1 MKNIIVLAALALS
14 LIPVGLQA
22 TQQPNIILFLVDDC
36 STHELGCYGN
46 TMISTPN
53 IDALAEGGIKFK
65 TAWATP
71 LCVSS
76 RAAIMS
82 GQYGFRNGA
91 YGNSYIETETYDAMP
106 REKTT
111 LFRAMKESGYATF
124 HGGKWHLPTSP
135 ADPDWGVDEY
145 FLYGS
150 LIGGD
155 GLKKEWIQEYS
166 GPWWYWWNSNKFSPT
181 HKKLHSPSATW
192 HPMVIENNRLR
203 STEADDFGP
212 EMLGDAVLD
221 FAQRSNNAEKP
232 FFIYYSAHL
241 THFPWTEMKAP
252 GNHEVAKTEP
262 GMVSNVRYLD
272 TAVGRLVNAL
282 KAMGEYEN
290 TVIFFLADNPTYG
303 IGKGAASE
311 IGAHVPFIVAGG
323 SNWVKWNGETGSLTD
338 CVDLYPTLLE
348 LAGHRALPSQVLDG
362 QSLVPLLEGD
372 RAHSREWIFSY
383 VLGFHRMI
391 RNRDYS
397 LDAQGQLW
405 RCNPSGNPFTFEK
418 IETADEASRNARMIL
433 ESRLEHLPIPDE
445 DRLKKKPNVY
455 KQYVEAKDG
464 QLTWRQKQADELYQI
479 GLQHLLNR
487 PGRLKY
493 DLK

>member
-1 MKNIIVLAALALS
+1 MKNKIVLAALALT
-14 LIPVGLQA
+14 LMPVGLQA

-46 TMISTPN
+46 TMVSTPN

-65 TAWATP
+65 SAWATP
-71 LCVSS
+71 VCVSS

-91 YGNSYIETETYDAMP
+91 YGNSYKESETYDAMP
-106 REKTT
+106 WGKMT

-150 LIGGD
+150 LMGGD
-155 GLKKEWIQEYS
+155 GLNPEWTREYS
-166 GPWWYWWNSNKFSPT
+166 GSWWSWGNSNKFSPT
-181 HKKLHSPSATW
+181 EKPQHSPSATW
-192 HPMVIENNRLR
+192 HPMVIKNGQLR
-203 STEADDFGP
+203 STGPDDFGP
-212 EMLGDAVLD
+212 EMLADAALD
-221 FAQRSNNAEKP
+221 FAQRNKHAKKP
-232 FFIYYSAHL
+232 FFIYYSSHL

-252 GNHEVAKTEP
+252 GNHEVTKTEP
-262 GMVSNVRYLD
+262 GMVSNVQYLD
-272 TAVGRLVNAL
+272 TVVGRLVNEL

-290 TVIFFLADNPTYG
+290 TVIVFMADNPTYG
-303 IGKGAASE
+303 LGKGAASE
-311 IGAHVPFIVAGG
+311 IGAHIPFIVAGG
-323 SNWVKWNGETGSLTD
+323 SKWVKWHGETGSLTD

-348 LAGHRALPSQVLDG
+348 LADHRALPSQVLDG

-372 RAHSREWIFSY
+372 RAHSREWLFSY
-383 VLGFHRMI
+383 TFGFHRMI

-418 IETADEASRNARMIL
+418 VETDNEASRTARMVL
-433 ESRLEHLPIPDE
+433 ESQLEHLPIPDE
-445 DRLKKKPNVY
+445 DQMKKNPKVY
-455 KQYVEAKDG
+455 KQYVNVMAG
-464 QLTWRQKQADELYQI
+464 QLTHRQKNAETFYQT
-479 GLQHLLNR
+479 GVQSLLNR